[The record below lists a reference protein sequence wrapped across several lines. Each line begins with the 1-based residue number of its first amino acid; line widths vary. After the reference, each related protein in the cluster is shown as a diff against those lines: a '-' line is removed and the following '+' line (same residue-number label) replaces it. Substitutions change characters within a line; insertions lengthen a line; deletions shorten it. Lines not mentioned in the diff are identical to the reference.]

1 MLKRIKEFFFGR
13 YVSEEEINENKA
25 FRKRARMHM
34 LGAAGGSIKP
44 DDDGVIRIE
53 TIHADDDGVV
63 RMREIKSG
71 KIRTDGES

>member
-1 MLKRIKEFFFGR
+1 MLEQLKTFFFGR
-13 YVSEEEINENKA
+13 YVSEEEIEKNKA

-44 DDDGVIRIE
+44 DDDGLIKIE

-63 RMREIKSG
+63 RIREIESG